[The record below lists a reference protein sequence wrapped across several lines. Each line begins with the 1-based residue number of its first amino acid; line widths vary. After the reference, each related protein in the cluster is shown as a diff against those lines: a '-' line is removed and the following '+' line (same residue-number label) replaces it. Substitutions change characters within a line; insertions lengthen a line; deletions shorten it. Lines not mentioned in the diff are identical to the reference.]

1 MNAQSIKRQLLL
13 IVLLSGIFSMTIHG
27 NSYSADLTVFRLK
40 PAKET
45 VLLISGVSTQ
55 QVGDYYFSKLSGRDP
70 NTLNKNGI
78 PAFERFACE
87 YYSKKLSN
95 ISDYTKDATSGL
107 MLLTALS
114 LLKNSRKENINA
126 FLTDIVMFVESETAI
141 IGLTKC
147 AKSLSKRPRPYAYNT
162 DLSYERRG
170 SRNASLSFWSG
181 HASLAFT
188 TVVFTG
194 YVFQN
199 RHPGSPLTTP
209 VWIIGICS
217 ATATSVLRVRS
228 GNHFPSDVVVGA
240 AVGSFI
246 GWVIPRLHK
255 EKSNSMSLTTNVA
268 GTTGLGMLYLF

>member
-1 MNAQSIKRQLLL
+1 MNEQSIKLQLLL
-13 IVLLSGIFSMTIHG
+13 IVLFSGIFSIAIPG
-27 NSYSADLTVFRLK
+27 YSDSADLTVFRLK

-45 VLLISGVSTQ
+45 VLFISGVSIQ
-55 QVGDYYFSKLSGRDP
+55 QIGNYYFSKLTGPDL

-87 YYSKKLSN
+87 YYSKPLSH
-95 ISDYTKDATSGL
+95 ISDYTKDAASGI
-107 MLLTALS
+107 MLLAALP
-114 LLKNSRKENINA
+114 LLKNRRRENIKA
-126 FLTDIVMFVESETAI
+126 FLTDIVMFVESETLI

-147 AKSLSKRPRPYAYNT
+147 AKALSKRPRPYAYNT

-188 TVVFTG
+188 TAVFTG

-199 RHPGSPLTTP
+199 RHPGSRLIKP
-209 VWIIGICS
+209 VWITGICF

-246 GWVIPRLHK
+246 GWIIPWIHK
-255 EKSNSMSLTTNVA
+255 EKSNSMSLTTNVG
-268 GTTGLGMLYLF
+268 GTTGFGVLYHF